1 MAKAFAERG
10 MSLALADIDQA
21 KLELAR
27 EELESLGAQV
37 RIYPLD
43 VADRDAVC
51 EAVNDAKIF
60 FGAINI
66 VCANAGVA
74 GNMGP
79 LENARVS
86 DWDWVIDVNMK
97 GVAYVVQACLPHL
110 LENPDNAHVVIT
122 SSISGLRVYEP
133 SRGQGMYNMCK
144 YGLIGLAEALKV
156 DMQPNSVGV
165 SVLCPSV
172 VNTNLSHS
180 GLNRPE
186 KYGGALSANN
196 DHELANAA
204 ASGTDPLQFGRW
216 VVKAIEQNLFY
227 VITHPVDRE
236 LVEKRHAKIIEAFE
250 NSSQLTSQE

>member
-10 MSLALADIDQA
+10 MSLALADIDQS
-21 KLELAR
+21 KLESAR
-27 EELESLGAQV
+27 DELQQLGAQV
-37 RIYPLD
+37 RIYPMD
-43 VADRDAVC
+43 VSDRVAVC
-51 EAVNDAKIF
+51 EAVDDARTF

-79 LENARVS
+79 LENASVS

-97 GVAYVVQACLPHL
+97 GVAYVIQACLPYL
-110 LENPDNAHVVIT
+110 LENPENAHIVIT

-144 YGLIGLAEALKV
+144 YGLIGLGEALKV
-156 DMQPNSVGV
+156 DMQPHGVGV
-165 SVLCPSV
+165 SVLCPGV
-172 VNTNLSHS
+172 VKTNLSHS
-180 GLNRPE
+180 GLKRPE
-186 KYGGALSANN
+186 KYGGALAAN
-196 DHELANAA
+196 DGHELANAA

-227 VITHPVDRE
+227 VITHPDDRE
-236 LVEKRHAKIIEAFE
+236 LVEKRHQKIIDAFE
-250 NSSQLTSQE
+250 NSYKLTSQE